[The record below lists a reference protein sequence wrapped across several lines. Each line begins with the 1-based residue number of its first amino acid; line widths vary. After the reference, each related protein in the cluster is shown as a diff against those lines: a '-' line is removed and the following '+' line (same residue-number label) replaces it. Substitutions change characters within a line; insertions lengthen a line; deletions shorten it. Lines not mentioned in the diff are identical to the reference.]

1 MINFGFLIFAMAADT
16 VLKTW
21 VGYDSSSVHL
31 SFIPQVLFM
40 AWMLMSV
47 KFSLK
52 TALIWSFV
60 LGLALDFTAQAYI
73 LIQAVAFV
81 STVVLTRYWARNVND
96 AYVELTS
103 VLILSIFIKEFS
115 LWGLMRLSGL
125 SAMSWIVWF
134 SNHQF
139 LTLLGNIPLALG
151 IIFLNFMRV
160 RYLAQR
166 NFAKQKAERLFW
178 MKLESR

>member
-1 MINFGFLIFAMAADT
+1 LINALFLIFAMATDA
-16 VLKTW
+16 VLRTW
-21 VGYDSSSVHL
+21 LGYDSSSVHL

-40 AWMLMSV
+40 AWMLMSI

-52 TALIWSFV
+52 TALIWTFL
-60 LGLALDFTAQAYI
+60 LGLTLDFTAQAYI
-73 LIQAVAFV
+73 LIQAVAFI
-81 STVVLTRYWARNVND
+81 STVVITRYWARNVND

-125 SAMSWIVWF
+125 SAMSWLTWF
-134 SNHQF
+134 SHHQF
-139 LTLLGNIPLALG
+139 LTLIGNIPLALG
-151 IIFLNFMRV
+151 IIFLNFMRL
-160 RYLAQR
+160 RYLAR
-166 NFAKQKAERLFW
+166 RDFAKQKAERLFW